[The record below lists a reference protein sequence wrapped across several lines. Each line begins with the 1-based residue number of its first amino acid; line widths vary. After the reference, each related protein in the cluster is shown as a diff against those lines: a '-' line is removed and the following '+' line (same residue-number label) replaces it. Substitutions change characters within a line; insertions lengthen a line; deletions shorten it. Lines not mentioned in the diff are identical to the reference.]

1 MPKRHGKPRVNE
13 SLISVRNYKRLIKM
27 GEIPRTKSNKRMPPF
42 KMGHAMYLRKVFRER
57 PFLALV
63 CSSPAEWVVH
73 ELKSP
78 EAVRK
83 AAEPMGLDRYVGKR
97 VLAIKKP
104 AWVRQ
109 YFNESKMTLTLCDD
123 RTGTKTIVPFADW
136 DALGVAGAIPDVH
149 YTPEE
154 LRYEGA
160 KRKRV
165 QLRDDETGELIRYSS
180 NIAVFDPNTFKTKAG
195 VHDYISFITKG
206 FRYKEDVLNHQ
217 GAGKTGI
224 CYIQENPGLADWG
237 KENIARAEALAA
249 RLQKTSD
256 YRKR

>member
-1 MPKRHGKPRVNE
+1 MPERHGRPRASE
-13 SLISVRNYKRLIKM
+13 TLISVQNYKRLIKM
-27 GEIPRTKSNKRMPPF
+27 GEIPRTKANKRMPPF
-42 KMGHAMYLRKVFRER
+42 KMGHAMHLRKVFRER

-63 CSSPAEWVVH
+63 CASPAEWVVH

-78 EAVRK
+78 ERVR
-83 AAEPMGLDRYVGKR
+83 AAAALMGLDRYVGKR
-97 VLAIKKP
+97 VMAIRRP

-109 YFNESKMTLTLCDD
+109 YFNEAKMTLALCDD
-123 RTGTKTIVPFADW
+123 RTGTRTIIPFADW
-136 DALGVAGAIPDVH
+136 DALGVAGAVPDIH

-154 LRYEGA
+154 LSYEGG

-165 QLRDDETGELIRYSS
+165 HSRDENGDPVRYSS
-180 NIAVFDPNTFKTKAG
+180 NVAVFDPNTFKTKAMAY
-195 VHDYISFITKG
+195 DYLGFVTKG
-206 FRYKEDVLNHQ
+206 FRYKEEVLNNQ

-249 RLQKTSD
+249 RLQKSSD